1 MAAVMLRGRRL
12 LRGPRS
18 IRARLVAT
26 YTVVAVLLAAIALI
40 LFVVLVHRSL
50 KGSLD
55 ASLATRASPMVAAL
69 GEHPLPDLQA
79 LTGTGAANMGRAGA
93 GLQPE
98 LDAIAFVLRPDGT
111 VAAGNPEPVPPTILA
126 GGRRALRSTSTT
138 SRTVQLGDDRIRM
151 LLVPVSRDR
160 STWVVGVGADQ
171 AVVESTATEAIHQL
185 YVAVPVFIILAA
197 IGAWLLSGAALQP
210 VERMRVDAETIGERD
225 LDTRISV
232 PETADELARLA
243 RTFNALLDRL
253 RGSVD
258 RQRNLVADAGHEL
271 RTPLAVLSTELE
283 LADRPERSRDELLD
297 AIRHARGEVG
307 RLNELAEG
315 LLFLARADATASII
329 EPRDADVVSV
339 IGDAVRA
346 TRARAEAEGILIAV
360 EAPGELRAWIDPD
373 ALRRA
378 VDNLIANAVSAMAA
392 APSRAGDAA
401 SERRVVITAQATAG
415 EAAGAE
421 PGDGDG
427 VDPAAGAQ
435 PVVTV
440 AVSDTGPGFP
450 PEFIGHAFSRFRRA
464 DTSRTSA
471 SGGYG
476 LGLAIVAEIAA
487 AHGGTATAANNA
499 GPGATVT
506 LRFPRWGGPC
516 RRAREPVGPEGPLRR
531 RVPAQRA
538 QAPAATK
545 ITMKAPK
552 SRQ

>member
-1 MAAVMLRGRRL
+1 MPAPMLRGRWVPR
-12 LRGPRS
+12 RPRS

-26 YTVVAVLLAAIALI
+26 YTVVAVVLAAIALI

-55 ASLATRASPMVAAL
+55 ASLATRATPVVAAL

-79 LTGTGAANMGRAGA
+79 LTGTGAAPVGRAGA
-93 GLQPE
+93 SLQPE

-111 VAAGNPEPVPPTILA
+111 LAAANPEPVPPTILA
-126 GGRRALRSTSTT
+126 DGRRALRATETS
-138 SRTVQLGDDRIRM
+138 SRTLQVGDDRIRM
-151 LLVPVSRDR
+151 LLVPVPRGG

-171 AVVESTATEAIHQL
+171 AVVESTASEAIHQL

-210 VERMRVDAETIGERD
+210 VERMRADAETIGERD

-253 RGSVD
+253 RGSID

-283 LADRPERSRDELLD
+283 LADRPERSREALLD
-297 AIRHARGEVG
+297 AIRHARDEVG

-315 LLFLARADATASII
+315 LLFLARADGTARII

-360 EAPGELRAWIDPD
+360 EAPGELWAWIDPG

-378 VDNLIANAVSAMAA
+378 VDNLIANSVSAMAGSA
-392 APSRAGDAA
+392 RADGAPPP
-401 SERRVVITAQATAG
+401 ERRVVISAAATD
-415 EAAGAE
+415 EPGAE
-421 PGDGDG
+421 GLEPAP
-427 VDPAAGAQ
+427 DPH

-487 AHGGTATAANNA
+487 AHGGTAMAANNP
-499 GPGATVT
+499 GSGATVT
-506 LRFPRWGGPC
+506 LRFPRWGEPPTRGP
-516 RRAREPVGPEGPLRR
+516 RAPSGPDMSAVFGPD
-531 RVPAQRA
+531 VKVES
-538 QAPAATK
+538 AP
-545 ITMKAPK
+545 I
-552 SRQ
+552 SVRSG